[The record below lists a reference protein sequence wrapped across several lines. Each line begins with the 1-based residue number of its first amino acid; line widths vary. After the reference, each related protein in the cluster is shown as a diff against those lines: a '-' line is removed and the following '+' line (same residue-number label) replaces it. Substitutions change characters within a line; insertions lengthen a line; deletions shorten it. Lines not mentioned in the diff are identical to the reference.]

1 VLDAQA
7 AELTYGLRLP
17 GSIVE
22 MAAGA
27 AQRDRCLEA
36 LALFE
41 ADKTKA

>member
-7 AELTYGLRLP
+7 AGLTYGLRLP
-17 GSIVE
+17 GVNVD
-22 MAAGA
+22 MAAGE

-41 ADKTKA
+41 QGREQ